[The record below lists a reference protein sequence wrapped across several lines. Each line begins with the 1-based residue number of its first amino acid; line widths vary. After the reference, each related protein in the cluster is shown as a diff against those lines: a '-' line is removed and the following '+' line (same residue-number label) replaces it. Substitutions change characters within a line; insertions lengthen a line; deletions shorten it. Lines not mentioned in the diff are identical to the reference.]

1 MKQQLNIQRM
11 NITESM
17 LVFDTTGMIVSPNLS
32 TNENKKIFSEAE
44 RRLKEWKTV

>member
-32 TNENKKIFSEAE
+32 TNESRKIFGEAE
-44 RRLKEWKTV
+44 KRLNQNGK